1 MRTVL
6 LTSTYFSSDTFLG
19 CLRINAL
26 AKFLPEHGWRPVVLT
41 PDLPTPPALPRD
53 AVEIVEYADARA
65 VYSRLKR
72 RLGGTRYVQ
81 LAESGAAGT
90 ESSRARGVVDTLV
103 ERAKHVVI
111 PDPSVVWWLP
121 GVRAATRWARTHHVD
136 CVLTSSNPI
145 APHFIGASL
154 RRQLGVPWVADFRDL
169 WTLNHYYPYGPLRRS
184 VDAALE
190 RRVMRGADA
199 IVTLSDEYIERLRA
213 FYHHDDRPYYAVP
226 LGYDPE
232 ILVEVPPPPSSD
244 FTLTFTG
251 NFVEGKR
258 DPELL
263 FEGIRRAIDRG
274 GVDARRLRIDFYGP
288 RYAWIGRRAEAAGLS
303 EQVRQH
309 GYVSRNEALERQR
322 NAQLLLLFL
331 WDHPAERGAYS
342 GKMEYLAAKRPI
354 LAVSAPEGGIWERLL
369 EKTGAGVSARDA
381 DAVADAVCT
390 AHAEF
395 TATGTVAYRGD
406 AHELDRFSYVEI
418 TRTFAGILDDTIRR

>member
-41 PDLPTPPALPRD
+41 PELPTLPALPRTEVD
-53 AVEIVEYADARA
+53 IVEYADARA
-65 VYSRLKR
+65 IYSRLKH

-81 LAESGAAGT
+81 LAESGTAGA
-90 ESSRARGVVDTLV
+90 ESSRARSAVDTIV
-103 ERAKHVVI
+103 ERAKHLLI

-121 GVRAATRWARTHHVD
+121 GVRAATRWARKHHVD

-169 WTLNHYYPYGPLRRS
+169 WTLNHYYPYGPLRRT

-190 RRVMRGADA
+190 RRVMSGADV
-199 IVTLSDEYIERLRA
+199 IVTLSNEYVERLRA
-213 FYHHDDRPYYAVP
+213 FYRDDDRPYYAVP

-232 ILVEVPPPPSSD
+232 IVVNASPPPSTD

-258 DPELL
+258 DPALL

-274 GVDARRLRIDFYGP
+274 GVDARRLRIAFYGP
-288 RYAWIGRRAEAAGLS
+288 RYAWVDRRAAAAGLS

-309 GYVSRNEALERQR
+309 GYVSRGEALERQR
-322 NAQLLLLFL
+322 EAQLLVLFL

-342 GKMEYLAAKRPI
+342 GKMEYLAARRPI

-369 EKTGAGVSARDA
+369 ETSGAGVTARNVDDVA
-381 DAVADAVCT
+381 HAVASAY
-390 AHAEF
+390 AEF
-395 TATGTVAYRGD
+395 ATGGTVTYRGD
-406 AHELDRFSYVEI
+406 TRQLEQFSYVEI
-418 TRTFAGILDDTIRR
+418 ARTFARILDDATR